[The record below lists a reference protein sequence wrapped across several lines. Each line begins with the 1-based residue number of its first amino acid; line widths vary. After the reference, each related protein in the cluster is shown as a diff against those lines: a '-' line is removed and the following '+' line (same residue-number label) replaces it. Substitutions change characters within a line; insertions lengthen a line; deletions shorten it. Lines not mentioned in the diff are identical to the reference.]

1 MKILPITTNNNYNK
15 PIVSKGCVSA
25 QIEDMISGMAHSC
38 RENVQYHSLFNRDAA
53 SNYLKYA
60 EVAENVL
67 YNLKTI
73 MLQYTPGSVLRAKQ
87 SAKYPQKL
95 RFYISENASNYKRII
110 GDFYKDKNDSIG
122 NIQRMAEFTDKL
134 AKENPY
140 ETNLKFRMNAKQEY
154 SKADCFAPEKESII
168 IEDELK
174 EYNLP

>member
-1 MKILPITTNNNYNK
+1 MKILPITANNNYNK

-25 QIEDMISGMAHSC
+25 HVEDMIKGMAHSC

-60 EVAENVL
+60 EAAENVL
-67 YNLKTI
+67 YNLETI
-73 MLQYTPGSVLRAKQ
+73 MLQYSKGSVLRARQ

-95 RFYISENASNYKRII
+95 RFYISENASNYKHII
-110 GDFYKDKNDSIG
+110 GDFYKDKNDSVG
-122 NIQRMAEFTDKL
+122 NIKRLVEFTDKL

-140 ETNLKFRMNAKQEY
+140 ETNLKFKMFEKEQNKGVE
-154 SKADCFAPEKESII
+154 KFLPEKESII